1 MEGKDNEKC
10 KRYLKL
16 YIQFQIQNIHSM
28 AQYRADFLMM
38 IFFTVF
44 AQACN
49 LGVVTIIYSN
59 IPQVGGWSLWEIL
72 LLYGFLLF
80 SEGCINFFFQG
91 AWKIS
96 EMINKSDL
104 DRFLVRPVPVGLQL
118 LTARID
124 FDGLNKMVIAAAVLG
139 LGISRCE
146 IQWSISK
153 VILFVCFLAE
163 ACAVRVCMIWIASCL
178 SFWMEGGKN
187 SLNFFTISLGEM
199 AKYPLVIY
207 PPLLQGIFGYLNPY
221 AFVSYYPVGYLLGK
235 GQMTLGVICMP
246 LVCAV
251 MISVSVLVLRRGLNR
266 YESSVNAP

>member
-1 MEGKDNEKC
+1 MKKW

-16 YIQFQIQNIHSM
+16 YVQFQIQNIRSL
-28 AQYRADFLMM
+28 AQYRTDFLMM

-44 AQACN
+44 SQVCN
-49 LGVVTIIYSN
+49 LGVLGIIYSN

-96 EMINKSDL
+96 EMINLSDL

-139 LGISRCE
+139 LGISQCD
-146 IQWSISK
+146 ITWNLPK
-153 VILFVCFLAE
+153 VLMFVGFLAE
-163 ACAVRVCMIWIASCL
+163 ACVVRVCMIWIASCM

-187 SLNFFTISLGEM
+187 SLNFFTISIGEM
-199 AKYPLVIY
+199 AKYPMIIY
-207 PPLLQGIFGYLNPY
+207 PPLLQGIFGYLIPY

-235 GQMTLGVICMP
+235 PHMGTGVVCQPIVCVVI
-246 LVCAV
+246 LV
-251 MISVSVLVLRRGLNR
+251 MSVFVLKRGLER
-266 YESSVNAP
+266 YESSSQ